1 MKNRISRLL
10 ALLLS
15 VCFAIAAFPTVTL
28 AEEETALP
36 SISLLPGEVEF
47 WVDFGSPC
55 ELRTVTENAPAN
67 SVVRYTSSDTAIVT
81 VSDTGNLTPVSKG
94 TAYVTARLTDS
105 TGETV
110 YATSAPVTVRVV
122 DNPITIPEGSDPDN
136 QLLTLGSTSTPRI
149 NTNEYL
155 AWPSAYGDAHV
166 TLWKD
171 GRVGAFTM
179 TVDDN
184 IAGDFAKWTSWLE
197 QYGLPTTFMV
207 PTRGYTESAPVWN
220 YYLALG
226 QGVQSHSR
234 SHPSDTVYNQMSTA
248 QVWMDFYLGYKDIT
262 QYTDTRS
269 MVIGYSYGWNNPVY
283 SSKIYIA
290 GRGTYGAVNSA
301 ATVNYNQTGSLSGLS
316 DNYMNHL
323 DAITTGNNK
332 GGWCSVHWHGINSSS
347 AVLLEQIF
355 ASLYDLSEQRLLWV
369 DLFANVAMYGQ
380 ERDTSTLTV
389 TSTGANSIS
398 FTLTD
403 RMNDL
408 LYDFPLTV
416 AIRVDDTWQAA
427 AATQGGREIEVEVLE
442 KDGAT
447 YLMVQAVPD
456 RGAVTVRR
464 MAVEDL
470 SQSEGLIS
478 LVPADLSGTG
488 ADVQKTFTF
497 PVDDT
502 WQHAWAVQDD
512 QILET
517 ECYTFAQQRYVKV
530 TGTPGGGRIVL
541 CREDADSDRQTAPVC
556 TVTDMVNGKVTPTSA
571 QTVTVS
577 SIEELDALARYVN
590 AGHDCAGVHFALTC
604 DLDFDGAPL
613 PHVIGRMMMGESS
626 SGLRFYYP
634 FSGTFDGCG
643 YSISNIA
650 YEQDTC
656 GSGLFGYTQD
666 ATIRNLHVSGTYAG
680 IKWVGG
686 IVGYMSGGTL
696 ENCTFTGSLSSAG
709 FSQRNSGANT
719 GGLVGSLSGGTVS
732 GCTANATISVTAGSG
747 ANSGNYAGGLVG
759 GANGAAVIK
768 GCHFTGSVTATPT
781 ADGAGARYIGGLVG
795 GGDQFILRDCAAY
808 ATVSGSQ
815 YVGGIT
821 GHITSTG
828 SYYSVYNCMAQGA
841 VSGSTYVGGIAGYMG
856 PSNRAKC
863 INCLVDVDVS
873 ADEDGIAGV
882 LFGAINAA
890 NNNPAP
896 SYLYYPAGSDSTL
909 PLFVAQ
915 GTKGASAKTFAYTQA
930 HLDGTATAPLVS
942 DDDHTITAYG
952 KTSLREALNG
962 WVEAKASDG
971 YGTWTQTG
979 DALPTPLHLSFVS
992 PGFTP
997 DTRTDVSGPAFRAA
1011 LQGLS
1016 AESSAYGNFLAFDT
1030 AYTLLFKIEPTAA
1043 DIDTILWFTRTVL
1056 AYNSRVADVSSA
1068 ARKMAELQ
1076 LLLSGC
1082 ALREE
1087 PLYAMAHEQL
1097 SQEGN

>member
-10 ALLLS
+10 ALLLA
-15 VCFAIAAFPTVTL
+15 VCFAIAVCPTVSL

-36 SISLLPGEVEF
+36 SVSLLPGEVEF

-55 ELRTVTENAPAN
+55 ELKTVTENAPAN

-184 IAGDFAKWTSWLE
+184 IALDFDTWTSWLE
-197 QYGLPTTFMV
+197 QYGLPTTFIV
-207 PTRGYTESAPVWN
+207 PTSGHTESAPVWN

-234 SHPSDTVYNQMSTA
+234 SHPSSAAYNQMSTA

-262 QYTDTRS
+262 QYTDTPSRI
-269 MVIGYSYGWNNPVY
+269 IGYSYGWNNATY

-290 GRGTYGAVNSA
+290 GRGTSGAINSA
-301 ATVNYNQTGSLSGLS
+301 ATVNYNETGSLSGLS
-316 DNYMNHL
+316 STYMDKLN
-323 DAITTGNNK
+323 AITTGSSK
-332 GGWCSVHWHGINSSS
+332 GGWCSVHWHNIGS
-347 AVLLEQIF
+347 AADLLGQIY

-389 TSTGANSIS
+389 TGTGANSIS

-464 MAVEDL
+464 IAVEDL
-470 SQSEGLIS
+470 SQVDGLIS

-512 QILET
+512 QILAT

-530 TGTPGGGRIVL
+530 TGTLGGGRIVL
-541 CREDADSDRQTAPVC
+541 CREDADSDLQTAPVC
-556 TVTDMVNGKVTPTSA
+556 TVTDMVSGKVTPTSA
-571 QTVTVS
+571 QTVTIS
-577 SIEELDALARYVN
+577 SIDELDALARYVN

-634 FSGTFDGCG
+634 FSGIFDGCG
-643 YSISNIA
+643 HSISNFT
-650 YEQDTC
+650 YEQDVC
-656 GSGLFGYTQD
+656 GSGLFGYTKD

-686 IVGYMSGGTL
+686 IIGYMSGGTL
-696 ENCTFTGSLSSAG
+696 ENCTFTGSLSSVG

-747 ANSGNYAGGLVG
+747 TNSGNYAGGLVG
-759 GANGAAVIK
+759 GANGSSVIK
-768 GCHFTGSVTATPT
+768 NCRFIGSVTAIPT
-781 ADGAGARYIGGLVG
+781 ADGAGAQYIGGLVG
-795 GGDQFILRDCAAY
+795 GGDNLILRDSAAY

-821 GHITSTG
+821 GSLSSNG
-828 SYYSVYNCMAQGA
+828 SHAIYNCMAQGA

-873 ADEDGIAGV
+873 ADEEGIAGL

-890 NNNPAP
+890 NNNPGP
-896 SYLYYPAGSDSTL
+896 SYLYYPAASDSTL

-915 GTKGASAKTFAYTQA
+915 GTKGASATAYAYTEA
-930 HLDGTATAPLVS
+930 HLNGTATEPL
-942 DDDHTITAYG
+942 AYG
-952 KTSLREALNG
+952 KTSLREALNA

-971 YGTWTQTG
+971 YGTWTQAE

-1030 AYTLLFKIEPTAA
+1030 AYTLLSKIEPTTA
-1043 DIDTILWFTRTVL
+1043 DIDTILWFTQTAL
-1056 AYNSRVADVSSA
+1056 DYNSRVADVSSA

-1087 PLYAMAHEQL
+1087 PLFAMAHEQL
-1097 SQEGN
+1097 TQEGN